1 MEAASRDEEVEDE
14 VKRKIDEALAC
25 TCVDDL
31 KDGPCGDSFVE
42 AFSCFIRSQHK
53 SLEVRRNLKK
63 LFSCIEPA
71 ASSTIVAVGPNDGN
85 LTRSNATRAN

>member
-31 KDGPCGDSFVE
+31 KEGPCGDSFVE

-53 SLEVRRNLKK
+53 SLEVRRNENY
-63 LFSCIEPA
+63 SHRPA
-71 ASSTIVAVGPNDGN
+71 ASSTIVAVGPNDGKRGN

>member
-25 TCVDDL
+25 SCVDDL
-31 KDGPCGDSFVE
+31 KEGPCGDSFVE
-42 AFSCFIRSQHK
+42 AFRSFIRSQR
-53 SLEVRRNLKK
+53 LEVRRNENYSHHRTGRL
-63 LFSCIEPA
+63 LDDRRGRS
-71 ASSTIVAVGPNDGN
+71 NDGN

>member
-53 SLEVRRNLKK
+53 SLEVRRNLKNY
-63 LFSCIEPA
+63 SP
-71 ASSTIVAVGPNDGN
+71 SSNRPPPR
-85 LTRSNATRAN
+85 RSSRSVQTMAI